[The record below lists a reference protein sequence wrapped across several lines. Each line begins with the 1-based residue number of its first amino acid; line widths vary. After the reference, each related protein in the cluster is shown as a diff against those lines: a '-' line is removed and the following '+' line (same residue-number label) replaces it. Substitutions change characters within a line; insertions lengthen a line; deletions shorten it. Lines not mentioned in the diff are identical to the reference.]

1 MLNTFVSDV
10 IFATSLPLIMF
21 WSKKVSHECKTA
33 DMEEINKQEFVYA
46 EKPDRLR
53 SETFR
58 VCALYQVCKGLKVS
72 GVKVTFVLTIF

>member
-1 MLNTFVSDV
+1 
-10 IFATSLPLIMF
+10 
-21 WSKKVSHECKTA
+21 
-33 DMEEINKQEFVYA
+33 MEEINKQEFVYA